1 MSIGRVTTHA
11 VAATS
16 WVGAGVLL
24 VVSAFPATAV
34 APGIPAR
41 SACTIAGT
49 PGPDVLAGTSGRD
62 VLCGLG
68 GNDHIVGGGGDDA
81 IGGGPGD
88 DVIDGGPG
96 DDLIWG
102 SSGDDVLRG
111 GGGSDQL
118 YGGTGDDTLRGE
130 AGDDQLH
137 GGPGGDDLRGGPGAD
152 ALYGGRGDDRLDGGP
167 GADDLGCGRGT
178 DTAVGSAGD
187 HLGRSCNDDA
197 TPPVTPEPPKVP
209 GAPVAVDDTVATDE
223 DTVLELPVSGVGS
236 PVANDTDPDGD
247 PLTVTA
253 VAAPVGGTVAL
264 TGGVVRFTPD
274 ADLCGNGA
282 GRFDYTVGDGTGR
295 TDVGR
300 VTVDLTCQP
309 DDPAAVDDVT
319 TVDEDASASAVD
331 VLANDTDVD
340 GDQLTIG
347 SVTQPGDGTV
357 VITGGGSGLTYQ
369 PDTDFCTDP
378 PGTSPDTF
386 TYTLAPGGATATV
399 SVQVTCVD
407 DAPAAVADSAT
418 VSEDASATAVDV
430 LANDADVDSGDKL
443 VVSVT
448 QPGHGT
454 VAITGG
460 GSGLTYRP
468 AADYCTTAQGG
479 VPDTFT
485 YTITGGTT
493 ASVAM
498 TVTCVDDLPVAVDD
512 EETVLEDS
520 GATLFPV
527 LGNDTDADG
536 DSFTIGSV
544 TQPTNGTVAPVGGG
558 TGVNYTPSANYCN
571 SGPGG
576 VPDTFTYS
584 LTPGGDSATVA
595 VTVTCVADA
604 ATAVAD
610 TATVSEDSGASSV
623 PVLANDL
630 NPDGLTLSVTAVT
643 PPAHGT
649 VVITGGGTGLT
660 YAPTANYCNSQPG
673 GTADTFTYTITG
685 GTTASVAMTVTCV
698 VDPSIAVDDAVTIT
712 EDQGG
717 PLAVMANDQIGDDS
731 PQILSVTQ
739 PANGTTTTN
748 GSTVGYTPHA
758 DYCNTEPGGTPDT
771 FDYTITGNSTATVSV
786 TVTCVNDAPTVAAVT
801 LSAAAAAVGN
811 TVLVVDD
818 PTDGV
823 PSATGPRRTTTAD
836 LLSGADDAETPGTV
850 TVVAA
855 TVSTAQGG
863 SVTLQADGDFVYT
876 PPAGCIASDS
886 FSYQVTDN
894 DPDGAAT
901 GTGTVTV
908 PVSGCVWYVA
918 NNGPGN
924 SGTSTAPF
932 DTLAQAQTASGA
944 DQTIYVDAG
953 DGTSTGYG
961 AGIVLKA
968 DQRLLG
974 EVEDLVVGGVTL
986 SSGVAGQR
994 PQLTASGTDVVTLA
1008 AGNTVA
1014 GLTIDPSAASSGV
1027 AGGVGDAGGV
1037 LRNLRVID
1045 TGTAGTKAAVSL
1057 VSTTG
1062 AFSLQDV
1069 VIDNTATSGSGGS
1082 AGLQLQG
1089 TGAVTVQT
1097 TDLRTKG
1104 GPAIDATNASG
1115 SSLSLGEV
1123 TSTGSATK
1131 GINLD
1136 GLGTGTFSAT
1146 SGSVSGAQVMAF
1158 DVNGGSG
1165 TISYPGTITDGAGGT
1180 LEVTGR
1186 SGGTVTLSGSLTD
1199 GVDAGGGITL
1209 SSNTG
1214 GTTVLSG
1221 AAKTLTTGAST
1232 AVSMTSSAGHTL
1244 SITGGGLAL
1253 TTTSGDG
1260 VRAASS
1266 GTIAVTGN
1274 GNTISSGTGRALWIT
1289 ATGIDATG
1297 LVFARIDSTGGAG
1310 GILLADTGSS
1320 GSLTVTGTGGT
1331 CTAANTSGCT
1341 GGTISG
1347 STGADSSSTTP
1358 DGAGVVLTNTKAP
1371 SLTRMWIHDHSNY
1384 AIRGS
1389 GVSGLTLADSVVNGT
1404 NGTNGTT
1411 PYDDSAILLQNATGA
1426 VAVTDTHV
1434 SGGLEDGLRVDNT
1447 SGSVTLTVDHVT
1459 FGANGSLTANDALSI
1474 ITEPGAGAVD
1484 ATITA
1489 TTFSSAEGDLL
1500 GIDLNGSG
1508 TSSLT
1513 VTGNTFANSH
1523 PTIATG
1529 GGGVSIFQSGTG
1541 GDATMDVENNTFR
1554 DAVGPGVLIVKRV
1567 GNAVQQGVFKNNTIG
1582 VSGVANSG
1590 SAEGSALKLQQMGGG
1605 VSTWSVTDN
1614 TIRQYNNHGI
1624 EVLAGGGAGVET
1636 GFLNTTVLRNVVA
1649 QPGTTVG
1656 TLVIPKNG
1664 IHFNIGTQI
1673 GDSFTACADIRTN
1686 DIAASGFDQAG
1697 PASTYDIR
1705 LRQRQATTV
1714 QLPGYG
1720 GSAGDTTAVQ
1730 SFLVTNNPTGGP
1742 TATASNTIPTG
1753 AGFVNAA
1760 SCPAPVVP

>member
-1 MSIGRVTTHA
+1 MSIGRVTTRA

-24 VVSAFPATAV
+24 VVSALPATAV
-34 APGIPAR
+34 APSVPAR

-49 PGPDVLAGTSGRD
+49 PGPDVLVGTSGRD
-62 VLCGLG
+62 VICGLG
-68 GNDHIVGGGGDDA
+68 GNDRITGGGGDDA
-81 IGGGPGD
+81 ISGGPGD
-88 DVIDGGPG
+88 DVIDGGAG
-96 DDLIWG
+96 DDLLWG

-111 GGGSDQL
+111 GGGSDRL
-118 YGGTGDDTLRGE
+118 YGGTGDDDLRGE

-137 GGPGGDDLRGGPGAD
+137 GGPGADDLRGGPGAD

-178 DTAVGSAGD
+178 DAAVDSAD
-187 HLGRSCNDDA
+187 DDLGRSCDDDV

-209 GAPVAVDDTVATDE
+209 GAPVALDDTATTDE
-223 DTVLELPVSGVGS
+223 DTVLELPGSGAGS

-264 TGGVVRFTPD
+264 TGGVIRFTPQP
-274 ADLCGNGA
+274 DLCGAGA

-295 TDVGR
+295 TDLGR
-300 VTVDLTCQP
+300 VTVDITCQP
-309 DDPAAVDDVT
+309 DDPTAVDDVATVGEDAPAT
-319 TVDEDASASAVD
+319 TVG
-331 VLANDTDVD
+331 VLANDDDVD
-340 GDQLTIG
+340 GDPLIIA
-347 SVTQPGDGTV
+347 SVTQPGDGAV
-357 VITGGGSGLTYQ
+357 VVTGGGTGLTYQ
-369 PDTDFCTDP
+369 PDADFCTDP

-399 SVQVTCVD
+399 SVHVTCVD
-407 DAPAAVADSAT
+407 DTPVAVADAAT
-418 VSEDASATAVDV
+418 VGEDAPATAVDV
-430 LANDADVDSGDKL
+430 LANDTDVDGGPKGI
-443 VVSVT
+443 VSVT

-460 GSGLTYRP
+460 GTGLTYRP
-468 AADYCTTAQGG
+468 VADRCTTGPGG

-485 YTITGGTT
+485 YTINGGTT

-512 EETVLEDS
+512 EVTVLEDS
-520 GATLFPV
+520 GPTQV
-527 LGNDTDADG
+527 LVLANDSDADG
-536 DSFTIGSV
+536 DSFLVGSV
-544 TQPTNGTVAPVGGG
+544 AQPTNGTVALVGGG
-558 TGVNYTPSANYCN
+558 TALTYTPSANYCN
-571 SGPGG
+571 SAPGG
-576 VPDTFTYS
+576 TTDTFTYT
-584 LTPGGDSATVA
+584 LAPGGASATVA

-610 TATVSEDSGASSV
+610 TATVGEDSGATPV

-630 NPDGLTLSVTAVT
+630 NPDAVSLSITAVT
-643 PPAHGT
+643 QPLNGT
-649 VVITGGGTGLT
+649 VAITGGGTGLT
-660 YAPTANYCNSQPG
+660 YAPSANYCNNPPG
-673 GTADTFTYTITG
+673 GAPDTFTYTITG

-698 VDPSIAVDDAVTIT
+698 VDPSVAVDDAVTIT
-712 EDQGG
+712 EDQSGT
-717 PLAVMANDQIGDDS
+717 LTVMVNDQIGDDS

-739 PANGTTTTN
+739 PVNGTATTN
-748 GSTVGYTPHA
+748 GSTVGYSPNA
-758 DYCNTEPGGTPDT
+758 NYCNTGGTADT
-771 FDYTITGNSTATVSV
+771 FTYTITGGSTATVSV
-786 TVTCVNDAPTVAAVT
+786 TVTCVNDAPTVAALT
-801 LSAAAAAVGN
+801 LSAAAVGN

-823 PSATGPRRTTTAD
+823 PSASGPRKTTTAD
-836 LLSGADDAETPGTV
+836 LLSGAGDVETPGLV
-850 TVVAA
+850 TVVAD
-855 TVSTAQGG
+855 TVSTTQGG

-876 PPAGCIASDS
+876 PPAGCISTDT

-918 NNGPGN
+918 NDGPGN

-932 DTLAQAQTASGA
+932 DTLAQAQVASGT

-953 DGTSTGYG
+953 DGTSTGYA
-961 AGIVLKA
+961 AGIALKA

-974 EVEDLVVGGVTL
+974 EAEDLVVGGVTL
-986 SSGVAGQR
+986 SAGVAGQR
-994 PQLTASGTDVVTLA
+994 PLLTASGTDVVSLA

-1014 GLTIDPSAASSGV
+1014 GLTIDPSGTSSGV
-1027 AGGVGDAGGV
+1027 AGGAGDVGGV

-1062 AFSLQDV
+1062 AYSIQDV
-1069 VIDNTATSGSGGS
+1069 VIDDTATSGSGGA
-1082 AGLQLQG
+1082 AGLLLQD

-1097 TDLRTKG
+1097 TDVRTKG
-1104 GPAIDATNASG
+1104 GPAVDATNAGG
-1115 SSLSLGEV
+1115 STLSFGEV

-1136 GLGTGTFSAT
+1136 GLGTGTFSAS
-1146 SGSVSGAQVMAF
+1146 SGSVSGSQVMAF
-1158 DVNGGSG
+1158 DVNAGSG
-1165 TISYPGTITDGAGGT
+1165 AITYPGPITDGTGGT

-1186 SGGTVTLSGSLTD
+1186 TGGTITLSGSLTD
-1199 GVDAGGGITL
+1199 GADAGGGIAL
-1209 SSNTG
+1209 SGNTG

-1221 AAKTLTTGAST
+1221 AAKTFSTGAST
-1232 AVSMTSSAGHTL
+1232 AVSMTSSGAHTL
-1244 SITGGGLAL
+1244 TISGGGLAV
-1253 TTTSGDG
+1253 TTTTGDG
-1260 VRAASS
+1260 IRAASS
-1266 GTIAVTGN
+1266 GTITVTGT
-1274 GNTISSGTGRALWIT
+1274 GNTISSGAGRALWVT
-1289 ATGIDATG
+1289 STGIGASG
-1297 LVFARIDSTGGAG
+1297 LTFARIDSTGGAG
-1310 GILLADTGSS
+1310 GILLADTGSA

-1347 STGADSSSTTP
+1347 STGADSSSSTP
-1358 DGAGVVLTNTKAP
+1358 DGAGVVLSNTKAP

-1389 GVSGLTLADSVVNGT
+1389 GVSGLTLANSVVNGT
-1404 NGTNGTT
+1404 NGTTGAT

-1426 VAVTDTHV
+1426 VSVTDTHV
-1434 SGGLEDGLRVDNT
+1434 SGGVEDGLRVDNT

-1459 FGANGSLTANDALSI
+1459 FGANGAFTANDALSI

-1484 ATITA
+1484 ATVTA
-1489 TTFSSAEGDLL
+1489 NTFSSAAGDLL
-1500 GIDLNGSG
+1500 GVDLNGAG

-1513 VTGNTFANSH
+1513 VTGNTLSNSH
-1523 PTIATG
+1523 PAIATG

-1541 GDATMDVENNTFR
+1541 GNATMDVENNTFR

-1567 GNAVQQGVFKNNTIG
+1567 GNAVQQGLFKNNTIG

-1605 VSTWSVTDN
+1605 VSTWSVTGN
-1614 TIRQYNNHGI
+1614 AIRQYNNFGI
-1624 EVLAGGGAGVET
+1624 EVEAGGGSSAQS
-1636 GFLNTTVLRNVVA
+1636 GFVNTTVTGNTVA
-1649 QPGTTVG
+1649 EPGTTPG
-1656 TLVIPKNG
+1656 TLAIAKNG
-1664 IHFNIGTQI
+1664 IHYNIGTQI
-1673 GDSFTACADIRTN
+1673 GDTFTACADIRTN
-1686 DIAASGFDQAG
+1686 DVAASGFDQAG
-1697 PASTYDIR
+1697 LASTYDIR
-1705 LRQRQATTV
+1705 VRQRQATTI
-1714 QLPGYG
+1714 QLPGYTG
-1720 GSAGDTTAVQ
+1720 AAGDTTAVQ
-1730 SFLVTNNPTGGP
+1730 TFLVADNPTGGP
-1742 TATASNTIPTG
+1742 TAAASSTFPTG
-1753 AGFVNAA
+1753 AGFVNVA
-1760 SCPAPVVP
+1760 SCPAPAVP

>member
-1 MSIGRVTTHA
+1 MTIGRAMTRALVT
-11 VAATS
+11 TS
-16 WVGAGVLL
+16 WVGAGALL
-24 VVSAFPATAV
+24 IVSAFPATAV
-34 APGIPAR
+34 APGVPAR
-41 SACTIAGT
+41 GSCTIVGT
-49 PGPDVLAGTSGRD
+49 PGPDVLTGTAGRD
-62 VLCGLG
+62 VICARG
-68 GNDHIVGGGGDDA
+68 GNDRIVGGAGDDV
-81 IGGGPGD
+81 ISGGPGD

-96 DDLIWG
+96 DDVLWG
-102 SSGDDVLRG
+102 SGGDDLLRG
-111 GGGSDQL
+111 GGGADHL
-118 YGGTGDDTLRGE
+118 DGGDGDDLLRGGTGADTLR
-130 AGDDQLH
+130 
-137 GGPGGDDLRGGPGAD
+137 GGPGGDRLE
-152 ALYGGRGDDRLDGGP
+152 GGRGDDDLRGGRGKDLLDGG
-167 GADDLGCGRGT
+167 ADE
-178 DTAVGSAGD
+178 
-187 HLGRSCNDDA
+187 DDVPPPP
-197 TPPVTPEPPKVP
+197 PPVPPMQP
-209 GAPVAVDDTVATDE
+209 GAPVAVDDTVSTDE
-223 DTVLELPVSGVGS
+223 DTTLDLPVSGAGS
-236 PVANDTDPDGD
+236 PAANDTDPDGD
-247 PLTVTA
+247 LLTVTA
-253 VAAPVGGTVAL
+253 VSGAVGGTVQVVG
-264 TGGVVRFTPD
+264 TTVRFVPEPD
-274 ADLCGNGA
+274 RCGPA
-282 GRFDYTVGDGTGR
+282 RFDYTVADGTGR

-300 VTVDLTCQP
+300 VSVDITCLP
-309 DDPAAVDDVT
+309 DDPTAADDEA
-319 TVDEDASASAVD
+319 TVAEDAAATALP
-331 VLANDTDVD
+331 VLANDTDPD
-340 GDQLTIG
+340 GDQLTVA
-347 SVTQPGDGTV
+347 SMTQPGDGTV
-357 VITGGGSGLTYQ
+357 VITGGGTGLTYQ
-369 PDTDFCTDP
+369 PDPDFCTTP
-378 PGTSPDTF
+378 PGTNPDTF
-386 TYTLAPGGATATV
+386 TYTLTPGGATATV
-399 SVQVTCVD
+399 SVQVTCTD
-407 DAPAAVADSAT
+407 DAPVAVADSAT
-418 VSEDASATAVDV
+418 VDEDASATAVGV
-430 LANDADVDSGDKL
+430 LANDTDVDGGDKL

-448 QPGHGT
+448 QPDHGT

-460 GSGLTYRP
+460 GTGLTYRP
-468 AADYCTTAQGG
+468 AADYCTTAPGG
-479 VPDTFT
+479 VPDTFA

-498 TVTCVDDLPVAVDD
+498 TVTCVDDPPVAVDD
-512 EETVLEDS
+512 DATVLEDS
-520 GATLFPV
+520 GATTFLV
-527 LGNDTDADG
+527 LANDTDADG
-536 DSFTIGSV
+536 DPFVIGSL
-544 TQPTNGTVAPVGGG
+544 TQPTNGAVVLVGGG
-558 TGVNYTPSANYCN
+558 TGLTYTPVANYCN

-576 VPDTFTYS
+576 EPDTFSYT

-610 TATVSEDSGASSV
+610 NATVTEDSGATPV

-630 NPDGLTLSVTAVT
+630 NPDGLSLSVTAVT
-643 PPAHGT
+643 QPTNGA

-660 YAPTANYCNSQPG
+660 YAPAPDYCNSQVG
-673 GTADTFTYTITG
+673 GTADTFTYTISG

-698 VDPSIAVDDAVTIT
+698 VDPSVAVDDAVTVA
-712 EDQGG
+712 EDQAG
-717 PLAVMANDQIGDDS
+717 PLTVMVNDQIGDDS
-731 PQILSVTQ
+731 PQITSVTQ
-739 PANGTTTTN
+739 PVNGTTTTN
-748 GSTVGYTPHA
+748 GSTVGYTPQA
-758 DYCNTEPGGTPDT
+758 NYCNTEPGGTADT
-771 FDYTITGNSTATVSV
+771 FTYTITGGSTATVTV
-786 TVTCVNDAPTVAAVT
+786 TVTCVNDAPTVAPLT

-823 PSATGPRRTTTAD
+823 PTATGPRKTTTAD
-836 LLSGADDAETPGTV
+836 LLSGGDDVETPGTV

-855 TVSTAQGG
+855 TVSTTQGG

-918 NNGPGN
+918 NNGAGN
-924 SGTSTAPF
+924 SGTSTEPF
-932 DTLAQAQTASGA
+932 DTLGQAQTASGT

-953 DGTSTGYG
+953 DGTSTGYA
-961 AGIVLKA
+961 AGITLKA

-1014 GLTIDPSAASSGV
+1014 GLTIDPSGTSSGI

-1045 TGTAGTKAAVSL
+1045 TATAGTRAAVSL

-1069 VIDNTATSGSGGS
+1069 VIDNTATSGSGGA
-1082 AGLQLQG
+1082 AGLLLQG

-1136 GLGTGTFSAT
+1136 GLGTGTFGAT
-1146 SGSVSGAQVMAF
+1146 SGSVSGAQTMAF

-1165 TISYPGTITDGAGGT
+1165 AITYPGPITDGAGGT

-1186 SGGTVTLSGSLTD
+1186 SGGTITLSGSLAD
-1199 GVDAGGGITL
+1199 GVDAAGGIAL
-1209 SSNTG
+1209 SGNTG

-1232 AVSMTSSAGHTL
+1232 AVSMTSSTGHTL

-1274 GNTISSGTGRALWIT
+1274 GNTISSGAGRALWVT
-1289 ATGIDATG
+1289 STTIDSTG
-1297 LVFARIDSTGGAG
+1297 LTFARIDSTGGAG

-1331 CTAANTSGCT
+1331 ACAAGNTGGCT

-1347 STGADSSSTTP
+1347 SVGADSSSSTP
-1358 DGAGVVLTNTKAP
+1358 DGAGVVLVNTKAP

-1389 GVSGLTLADSVVNGT
+1389 GVSGLTLAESVVNGT
-1404 NGTNGTT
+1404 NGTNGAT

-1426 VAVTDTHV
+1426 VSVTDTHV
-1434 SGGLEDGLRVDNT
+1434 SGGFEDGLRIDNG

-1489 TTFSSAEGDLL
+1489 NTFSSAEGDLL
-1500 GIDLNGSG
+1500 GVDLSGTG

-1513 VTGNTFANSH
+1513 VTGNTFSNSH
-1523 PTIATG
+1523 PAISTG

-1541 GDATMDVENNTFR
+1541 GAATMDIESNSFR
-1554 DAVGPGVLIVKRV
+1554 DAVGPGVLVVKRV

-1614 TIRQYNNHGI
+1614 AIRQYNNFGV
-1624 EVLAGGGAGVET
+1624 EVLAGGGAGVES

-1649 QPGTTVG
+1649 EPGTTVG

-1664 IHFNIGTQI
+1664 IHYNIGTQV

-1697 PASTYDIR
+1697 PASSYDIR

-1714 QLPGYG
+1714 QLPGYAG
-1720 GSAGDTTAVQ
+1720 AAGDNTAVQ
-1730 SFLVTNNPTGGP
+1730 SFLVANNPLNSP
-1742 TATASNTIPTG
+1742 LASASNNVPTG
-1753 AGFVNAA
+1753 AGFVNVA
-1760 SCPAPVVP
+1760 SCPAPAVP